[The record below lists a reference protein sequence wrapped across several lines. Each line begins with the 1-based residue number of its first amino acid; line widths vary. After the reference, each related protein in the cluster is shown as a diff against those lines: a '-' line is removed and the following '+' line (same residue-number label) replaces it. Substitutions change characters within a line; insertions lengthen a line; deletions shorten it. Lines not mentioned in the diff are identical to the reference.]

1 MDSCLS
7 SPATLPI
14 LNHSISPL
22 GQPQLFPLESLGNF
36 SKTTLAVAR
45 RRSRRRSSKRSSSR
59 RRSHSCHTT
68 NLRQLRRVLYYIS
81 RVNIALS
88 IGPTRWRS
96 TATAT
101 ATATGDWSQRATQ
114 QGEEIRRSPLQAAGR
129 SSWQKVAA
137 LYHQQVDSNWE
148 LQLGLDIELVL
159 QAEKRPCV
167 DLGWDSTWNLGPART
182 VAEILNPN
190 SLQLQRR
197 LQLICCGLCA
207 SDRPIPNQRF

>member
-7 SPATLPI
+7 SPGTLPI

-101 ATATGDWSQRATQ
+101 ATATGDWSQRATRSTA
-114 QGEEIRRSPLQAAGR
+114 GGRSNRRSPLQAAGR

-148 LQLGLDIELVL
+148 LQLGLDIQCAAGREASL
-159 QAEKRPCV
+159 RRSG
-167 DLGWDSTWNLGPART
+167 LGQHLEPWTS
-182 VAEILNPN
+182 PN
-190 SLQLQRR
+190 S
-197 LQLICCGLCA
+197 
-207 SDRPIPNQRF
+207 S